1 MKGKDGAIM
10 GTEAERQDA
19 RKAMAF
25 DLFEIMDEKPQQE
38 TYTVDEIKKMIKTY
52 LKSANEK

>member
-1 MKGKDGAIM
+1 M

-25 DLFEIMDEKPQQE
+25 DLFEILDEKPEQT
-38 TYTVDEIKKMIKTY
+38 TYTTEEIKKMIRVYVKTADQ
-52 LKSANEK
+52 K